1 MRVLFRALASKLGGD
16 KALARQ
22 VVLAS
27 LSHCAGDRASCV
39 VLLQQ
44 LIKAQHYRGKRDEP
58 APTTV
63 AAVLAEPAARLQQ
76 RNAAHL
82 ARHTARVTTTLS
94 ASELRLQ
101 SLHEQTARQCKSGMV
116 SGA

>member
-1 MRVLFRALASKLGGD
+1 MRVLYRALTGKLGGD
-16 KALARQ
+16 KALAKQ
-22 VVLAS
+22 VVLAL
-27 LSHCAGDRASCV
+27 LSRHLGDRSSCV
-39 VLLQQ
+39 VPLQQ
-44 LIKAQHYRGKRDEP
+44 LIKAQHYRGKRGEP

-82 ARHTARVTTTLS
+82 ARHTARVTTTFS